1 MIYNFDYYKQL
12 VSPNMYLC
20 NPNLTPICALNGQN
34 RELTLRFNDLSE
46 LTFRV
51 YKSDTTDEKDF
62 NLIATKRLIFI
73 EKIGWFEITN
83 AQEQI
88 EGDSCYKEVTAQ
100 SHQVVFKNRGFY
112 SEEKAYMFFN
122 ENDPTDRLYD
132 ANNIAAMPSVVGQL
146 AQQCGVKLADNLA
159 DITPDHDYINWTII
173 YIDPILKFK
182 AKSFDKMYESN
193 SENNV
198 VRYFKET
205 DTYGY
210 DFIMNEV
217 ESAFEV
223 FFEFDYLYH
232 TIKIRTLDDITLP
245 TDIYLS
251 FDNLLRTL
259 KVSEDAEDIVTV
271 LNCNGSDLDITTVN
285 PMGTNYLV
293 DFSYYMQEVD
303 DDGNLYP
310 WMSKE
315 LISALEEWKTVW
327 DEKRAPYKE
336 LVTQLQAKYS
346 IQAGLNDAIQYA
358 NLRVT
363 DLKVAVDQYVS
374 ASETDKPNVARL
386 PVTVEEVECG
396 AKSLKSSSVYFSS
409 EFTEYKIIKGYKN
422 IPTSTENLNADGY
435 YEFDYTGDSRTG
447 TAASMIK
454 DYIMPMEENADPEDC
469 YMYFN
474 DGDATT
480 YCKLVIE
487 AYVGV
492 AKDLAPDNVD
502 GITPVAT
509 PIDPLGGEGYVEV
522 NGAVLKVVNN
532 MDTIDLYD
540 NSTGTK
546 INSVPNHSNY
556 FEYKN
561 VRHRVELSAD
571 RYVTIYCYYVSGF
584 TRHSVYKNL
593 TGNAG
598 WVTLWEDKAQTLCD
612 QNDIVQEDID
622 DLKDNLAVI
631 NEECNIQKF
640 IKRKS
645 EELYDELFHYWIEGT
660 YNNENLAVS
669 TDISIAERIEL
680 AEQLLEAGEKELIKS
695 AQPTFTMSA
704 ETINFLPLIDFA
716 EFTDQLSLGRT
727 ITIEKNEKISY
738 RPALME
744 ISYDLDEGDSF
755 SLTFS
760 SAAKPNST
768 AMTFAELIKEA
779 SDTSRTVTSNW
790 ADLTDYAKNKD
801 SITSLVN
808 APLNRALR
816 SIQAGLSNQAFI
828 IDETGILGRRYK
840 DDSQTSF
847 ADEQVRLINNL
858 LVFTDDNWKTVKTAL
873 GKTDYGYGLVAEVLI
888 GKLILG
894 DRISI
899 GSNSERV
906 SISDLG
912 IQIKNDAGE
921 IVFNADEEGNL
932 TMSGIIHAE
941 EGGTIGGFISG
952 KHTITT
958 RDSATTY
965 TINQARAIFTPEP
978 YVGLCS
984 DLGADYAIWAGS
996 KEAAKAPFYIKHD
1009 GYLYATNARIEGY
1022 INASEGYIGG
1032 FTVNTEAIFDGTT
1045 QENSKIAMRADGKFI
1060 AKDAVIEGNGS
1071 FDELY
1076 VSENFTVKNANIG
1089 NLLQANQMS
1098 TTKIAFGDGSYVIT
1112 TGSIDTS
1119 GTITA
1124 RLEVYKKYNGGQ
1136 PSAPYFKVSLYKS
1149 DGSYYYTDVPRSFSC
1164 SVTGYLWTTGIKT
1177 LTLTVTIPVNS
1188 YKAEEIYSTLGNY
1201 DLSNPRFDSSQSDV
1215 LYFAVGGA
1223 AGGFVINCDLLPQ
1236 KNVQTDLG
1244 SPDLRFKRIY
1254 CDEIICTK
1262 INGKD
1267 QS

>member
-1 MIYNFDYYKQL
+1 M
-12 VSPNMYLC
+12 
-20 NPNLTPICALNGQN
+20 
-34 RELTLRFNDLSE
+34 
-46 LTFRV
+46 
-51 YKSDTTDEKDF
+51 
-62 NLIATKRLIFI
+62 
-73 EKIGWFEITN
+73 
-83 AQEQI
+83 
-88 EGDSCYKEVTAQ
+88 
-100 SHQVVFKNRGFY
+100 
-112 SEEKAYMFFN
+112 
-122 ENDPTDRLYD
+122 
-132 ANNIAAMPSVVGQL
+132 
-146 AQQCGVKLADNLA
+146 
-159 DITPDHDYINWTII
+159 
-173 YIDPILKFK
+173 
-182 AKSFDKMYESN
+182 
-193 SENNV
+193 
-198 VRYFKET
+198 
-205 DTYGY
+205 
-210 DFIMNEV
+210 
-217 ESAFEV
+217 
-223 FFEFDYLYH
+223 
-232 TIKIRTLDDITLP
+232 
-245 TDIYLS
+245 
-251 FDNLLRTL
+251 
-259 KVSEDAEDIVTV
+259 
-271 LNCNGSDLDITTVN
+271 
-285 PMGTNYLV
+285 
-293 DFSYYMQEVD
+293 
-303 DDGNLYP
+303 
-310 WMSKE
+310 
-315 LISALEEWKTVW
+315 
-327 DEKRAPYKE
+327 
-336 LVTQLQAKYS
+336 
-346 IQAGLNDAIQYA
+346 
-358 NLRVT
+358 
-363 DLKVAVDQYVS
+363 
-374 ASETDKPNVARL
+374 
-386 PVTVEEVECG
+386 
-396 AKSLKSSSVYFSS
+396 
-409 EFTEYKIIKGYKN
+409 
-422 IPTSTENLNADGY
+422 
-435 YEFDYTGDSRTG
+435 
-447 TAASMIK
+447 
-454 DYIMPMEENADPEDC
+454 
-469 YMYFN
+469 
-474 DGDATT
+474 
-480 YCKLVIE
+480 
-487 AYVGV
+487 
-492 AKDLAPDNVD
+492 
-502 GITPVAT
+502 
-509 PIDPLGGEGYVEV
+509 
-522 NGAVLKVVNN
+522 
-532 MDTIDLYD
+532 
-540 NSTGTK
+540 
-546 INSVPNHSNY
+546 
-556 FEYKN
+556 
-561 VRHRVELSAD
+561 
-571 RYVTIYCYYVSGF
+571 
-584 TRHSVYKNL
+584 
-593 TGNAG
+593 
-598 WVTLWEDKAQTLCD
+598 
-612 QNDIVQEDID
+612 
-622 DLKDNLAVI
+622 
-631 NEECNIQKF
+631 
-640 IKRKS
+640 
-645 EELYDELFHYWIEGT
+645 
-660 YNNENLAVS
+660 
-669 TDISIAERIEL
+669 
-680 AEQLLEAGEKELIKS
+680 
-695 AQPTFTMSA
+695 
-704 ETINFLPLIDFA
+704 
-716 EFTDQLSLGRT
+716 
-727 ITIEKNEKISY
+727 
-738 RPALME
+738 
-744 ISYDLDEGDSF
+744 
-755 SLTFS
+755 
-760 SAAKPNST
+760 
-768 AMTFAELIKEA
+768 
-779 SDTSRTVTSNW
+779 
-790 ADLTDYAKNKD
+790 
-801 SITSLVN
+801 
-808 APLNRALR
+808 R

-941 EGGTIGGFISG
+941 EGGTIGGFIIG

>member
-1 MIYNFDYYKQL
+1 MITVN
-12 VSPNMYLC
+12 
-20 NPNLTPICALNGQN
+20 NLTKTYGKFNALRNISLEINDGEFVAIIGESGSGKSTLLNIIGQIDFPSSGEIIVDGENTVGLDDKETAKLRNSTFGFVFQAFYLEPTYTVYRNVEIPLILKGMKRKDRKQRIEEVLNSVDMQDKLKNKASNLSGGEMQRVAIARAIANNPPIIIADEPCGNLDTKNGDVVMRLLRDLHEQGKTILMVTHSYEHSKWADRVSFN
-34 RELTLRFNDLSE
+34 NILHKKMAYAKVIIGFFLAFLVNFLVLFYSNSLTNGYEDYENSSADLKMISVFGN
-46 LTFRV
+46 L
-51 YKSDTTDEKDF
+51 TDE
-62 NLIATKRLIFI
+62 
-73 EKIGWFEITN
+73 
-83 AQEQI
+83 
-88 EGDSCYKEVTAQ
+88 
-100 SHQVVFKNRGFY
+100 
-112 SEEKAYMFFN
+112 
-122 ENDPTDRLYD
+122 
-132 ANNIAAMPSVVGQL
+132 
-146 AQQCGVKLADNLA
+146 
-159 DITPDHDYINWTII
+159 
-173 YIDPILKFK
+173 
-182 AKSFDKMYESN
+182 
-193 SENNV
+193 
-198 VRYFKET
+198 
-205 DTYGY
+205 
-210 DFIMNEV
+210 
-217 ESAFEV
+217 
-223 FFEFDYLYH
+223 
-232 TIKIRTLDDITLP
+232 
-245 TDIYLS
+245 
-251 FDNLLRTL
+251 
-259 KVSEDAEDIVTV
+259 
-271 LNCNGSDLDITTVN
+271 
-285 PMGTNYLV
+285 
-293 DFSYYMQEVD
+293 
-303 DDGNLYP
+303 
-310 WMSKE
+310 
-315 LISALEEWKTVW
+315 
-327 DEKRAPYKE
+327 
-336 LVTQLQAKYS
+336 
-346 IQAGLNDAIQYA
+346 
-358 NLRVT
+358 
-363 DLKVAVDQYVS
+363 
-374 ASETDKPNVARL
+374 
-386 PVTVEEVECG
+386 
-396 AKSLKSSSVYFSS
+396 
-409 EFTEYKIIKGYKN
+409 
-422 IPTSTENLNADGY
+422 
-435 YEFDYTGDSRTG
+435 
-447 TAASMIK
+447 
-454 DYIMPMEENADPEDC
+454 
-469 YMYFN
+469 
-474 DGDATT
+474 
-480 YCKLVIE
+480 
-487 AYVGV
+487 
-492 AKDLAPDNVD
+492 
-502 GITPVAT
+502 
-509 PIDPLGGEGYVEV
+509 
-522 NGAVLKVVNN
+522 
-532 MDTIDLYD
+532 
-540 NSTGTK
+540 
-546 INSVPNHSNY
+546 NSVPNHSNY

-941 EGGTIGGFISG
+941 EGGTIGGFIIG